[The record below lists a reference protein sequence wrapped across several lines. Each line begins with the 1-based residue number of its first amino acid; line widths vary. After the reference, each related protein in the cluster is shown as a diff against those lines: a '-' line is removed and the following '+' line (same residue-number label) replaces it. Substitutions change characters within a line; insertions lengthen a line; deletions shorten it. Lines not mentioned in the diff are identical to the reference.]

1 MIINYDFGF
10 LHNTEVIFGENKIEC
25 LPEKV
30 GEYGK
35 RAIVI
40 SDKGISKTGIV
51 QRITEALERNNI
63 ETKVYDNVVANPR
76 DTSCQ
81 EAADMA
87 GEFGAEV
94 IVGVGGGSAMDTAK
108 AVNVLMTHG
117 GTCSHWAEVRKFD
130 KPLLP
135 LICVPTTSG
144 TGSEV
149 TFEAVITATD
159 LGRKVSMSDGNKL
172 APKAAVMDPAL
183 TLTVPPLVT
192 ASTGMDALTHAIE
205 AYTCKFAQPISD
217 ALAIYAIKKIAGSIE
232 TATNE
237 GDSLWARRDMM
248 LGSLMAGIAFTNSYL
263 GAVHSFSERLG
274 GFYDIPHGIANA
286 IFLPF
291 VTEFN
296 ISADYEKHAAV
307 AAAMGIDTYGM
318 DDREASEALVKK
330 LFEMNEAL
338 GIPKFSELEMVN
350 PKDFPEIAHLCET
363 HPCGFKANPRDITYE
378 DYMDIFNK
386 AYKY

>member
-1 MIINYDFGF
+1 
-10 LHNTEVIFGENKIEC
+10 
-25 LPEKV
+25 
-30 GEYGK
+30 
-35 RAIVI
+35 
-40 SDKGISKTGIV
+40 
-51 QRITEALERNNI
+51 
-63 ETKVYDNVVANPR
+63 
-76 DTSCQ
+76 
-81 EAADMA
+81 
-87 GEFGAEV
+87 
-94 IVGVGGGSAMDTAK
+94 
-108 AVNVLMTHG
+108 
-117 GTCSHWAEVRKFD
+117 
-130 KPLLP
+130 
-135 LICVPTTSG
+135 
-144 TGSEV
+144 
-149 TFEAVITATD
+149 
-159 LGRKVSMSDGNKL
+159 
-172 APKAAVMDPAL
+172 
-183 TLTVPPLVT
+183 
-192 ASTGMDALTHAIE
+192 
-205 AYTCKFAQPISD
+205 
-217 ALAIYAIKKIAGSIE
+217 
-232 TATNE
+232 
-237 GDSLWARRDMM
+237 M
-248 LGSLMAGIAFTNSYL
+248 LGSIMAGIAFTNSYL